1 MASSD
6 LRDFAGR
13 YTAAWCSQDATSVA
27 AHYSPDGSLS
37 INDGPPSVGR
47 AEIAAAA
54 QAFMTAFPD
63 MKVIMDSLEVDGERA
78 VYRWTLLGTN
88 TGAGGS
94 GKRVHISGF
103 EQWRIG
109 PDGLIAESRGHFDQ
123 AEYERQL
130 QHGAA
135 GG

>member
-6 LRDFAGR
+6 LRDLAGR

-63 MKVIMDSLEVDGERA
+63 MKVIMDSLEVDGGRA